1 MENNKNEFK
10 PYIPADRVVP
20 EFTADYSAKP
30 GQRASASDGGV
41 NGGSHHYGAVCAG
54 R

>member
-20 EFTADYSAKP
+20 EFTATSLDWYPACYRVWS
-30 GQRASASDGGV
+30 S
-41 NGGSHHYGAVCAG
+41 
-54 R
+54 